1 MTIVMAAEKAK
12 KKKNIKIINGNLK
25 PTIQKNI
32 INDHKGKIKS

>member
-12 KKKNIKIINGNLK
+12 NQNNKIINGNLK

>member
-12 KKKNIKIINGNLK
+12 KKVIKIINGNLK